1 MQSGS
6 TRPLSL
12 FTFKWIERKDSV
24 PQVHGPGRP
33 PRSPALSTPAAK
45 PPAALLLPRS
55 RPLRGPLKS
64 RPFATVLC
72 LSPPGPSG
80 VSPPTHRTQTRLRG
94 SANGSRDPR
103 QQGAN
108 PSGVAVP
115 CGRLAAVHGTV
126 SPPKDGVRAHAPT
139 DSVLRAHV
147 SERTLFRQNESQPWM
162 SATWQFRP
170 PPLTQRPV
178 AAAWGPRILRFSSHS
193 KALRASNGP
202 RSDEL
207 TQARGV
213 HDAQAKCSR
222 PSDTPAADG
231 PGPSAP
237 AVTHSVTRLSSVRL
251 APLRSPPGRAGTERA
266 PMCTISVFLPDF
278 QRGQSRVPRDRVHG
292 NAGMSLSEGQGA
304 GPAHAGL
311 C

>member
-33 PRSPALSTPAAK
+33 PRSPALSTPVAK
-45 PPAALLLPRS
+45 PPAPLLLPRS

-108 PSGVAVP
+108 PSGWLFPAGVSLLCMAQCRRRRTGYELTHRPTP
-115 CGRLAAVHGTV
+115 C
-126 SPPKDGVRAHAPT
+126 
-139 DSVLRAHV
+139 SVLTCQ
-147 SERTLFRQNESQPWM
+147 SERFSDKTKASPGCLPRGSSDF
-162 SATWQFRP
+162 
-170 PPLTQRPV
+170 PL
-178 AAAWGPRILRFSSHS
+178 
-193 KALRASNGP
+193 
-202 RSDEL
+202 
-207 TQARGV
+207 
-213 HDAQAKCSR
+213 
-222 PSDTPAADG
+222 
-231 PGPSAP
+231 
-237 AVTHSVTRLSSVRL
+237 
-251 APLRSPPGRAGTERA
+251 
-266 PMCTISVFLPDF
+266 
-278 QRGQSRVPRDRVHG
+278 
-292 NAGMSLSEGQGA
+292 
-304 GPAHAGL
+304 
-311 C
+311 